1 MDFIKILLLCI
12 LGKKNDFNLSFSS
25 HKYKLWINCADSDIT
40 LKHFIYHIYRTLK
53 KIEKQK
59 IELLRNVQ
67 RAVCFRMLLHD
78 DDLIRLGAIL
88 KIEIFPWLHA
98 YLLGYI
104 LLLCQYFAYYLC
116 QFQKY
121 FSCFRE
127 IFKFNQTLF

>member
-1 MDFIKILLLCI
+1 MDFIEILLFSI
-12 LGKKNDFNLSFSS
+12 LVEKNHFDLSFSS
-25 HKYKLWINCADSDIT
+25 DKLKYGISRAGSNFI

-78 DDLIRLGAIL
+78 DDLIRLGVISI
-88 KIEIFPWLHA
+88 IEIFPWLHA
-98 YLLGYI
+98 YLLGHI
-104 LLLCQYFAYYLC
+104 LLLCQYSANYLR

-121 FSCFRE
+121 NSCFRE
-127 IFKFNQTLF
+127 IFKFN

>member
-12 LGKKNDFNLSFSS
+12 LGKKNDFNLSISS
-25 HKYKLWINCADSDIT
+25 HKYQYGVSRAGCDFTI
-40 LKHFIYHIYRTLK
+40 KHFIYHIYRTLK